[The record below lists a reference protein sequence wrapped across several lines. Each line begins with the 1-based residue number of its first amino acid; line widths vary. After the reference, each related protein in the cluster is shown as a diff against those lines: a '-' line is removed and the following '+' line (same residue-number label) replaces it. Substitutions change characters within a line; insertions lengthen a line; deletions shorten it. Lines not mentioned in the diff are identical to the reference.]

1 MSYNTKNYTEQGGEK
16 TVIGGTLE
24 IKEGASV
31 TGLSAD
37 PLLVATEET
46 LGGVKAAAADEGDTV
61 EIKIGEDGK
70 LYAPTYPTDATESV
84 SGLVKKAAN
93 QADSIAEDTATLVTY
108 FNALLAKLK
117 AAGLMAAD
125 EE

>member
-31 TGLSAD
+31 TGLTSTAAPASAT
-37 PLLVATEET
+37 A
-46 LGGVKAAAADEGDTV
+46 LGGVKAAAKEETDTV
-61 EIKIGEDGK
+61 PVKIGEDGI
-70 LYAPTYPTDATESV
+70 LYVPAYPVVPEV
-84 SGLVKKAAN
+84 PVAAN
-93 QADSIAEDTATLVTY
+93 QADSTATDVTGLVAD
-108 FNALLAKLK
+108 FNALLTKLK
-117 AAGLMAAD
+117 AVGLMVPD

>member
-46 LGGVKAAAADEGDTV
+46 LGGVKAAAAGEGDTV

-84 SGLVKKAAN
+84 SGLVKMAAN
-93 QADSIAEDTATLVTY
+93 QADSIAEDTATLVTD
-108 FNALLAKLK
+108 FNTLLAKLK